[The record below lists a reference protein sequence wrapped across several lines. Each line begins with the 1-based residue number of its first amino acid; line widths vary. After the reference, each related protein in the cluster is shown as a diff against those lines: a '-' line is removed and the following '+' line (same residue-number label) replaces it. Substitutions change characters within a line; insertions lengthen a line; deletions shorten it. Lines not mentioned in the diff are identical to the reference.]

1 MTYFRHQPGMPE
13 GVVPPSPETTQHRP
27 SPELSPAE
35 MADYVET
42 EAGGDAK
49 NGQPVLTAS
58 SVFLRRTLFGLLGIG
73 SLLLLLVLLL
83 ELVETVQVLMQWP
96 LAVRLP
102 ILGLFVVIFGYL
114 GWRTSRLLLRWRRLP
129 KVRNSG
135 PVCIEEMDA
144 TKREALCLELRKRL
158 EYTLQYL
165 RSGRGK
171 TSGGVESTEEEVS
184 RDRGLEGKVTELL
197 EAGMEAGSR
206 GWLERYR
213 ELEGELAAFARR
225 EITRVARTAG
235 LSAALSPW
243 RLLDAAIGFNASFE
257 AADRVLRCFGIRP
270 DREMVMGFAFD
281 AFVTTFF
288 STAAEQVLEDLSADL
303 AADLHSS
310 LAKVLG
316 EKVAPKVA
324 EGLAV
329 ALFVRR
335 VGRRMVR
342 RMIMM

>member
-1 MTYFRHQPGMPE
+1 MPE
-13 GVVPPSPETTQHRP
+13 EVLEHSREPSERMP

-35 MADYVET
+35 MADYAET
-42 EAGGDAK
+42 EATGNGK

-73 SLLLLLVLLL
+73 TLLLMLVLLL

-96 LAVRLP
+96 LAARLP
-102 ILGLFVVIFGYL
+102 ILGIFVVIFGYL
-114 GWRTSRLLLRWRRLP
+114 GWRISRLLLRWRRLP
-129 KVRNSG
+129 KVRNAG
-135 PVCIEEMDA
+135 PVCIDKLDA
-144 TKREALCLELRKRL
+144 AKREALCLELRKRL

-165 RSGRGK
+165 RSGRGNA
-171 TSGGVESTEEEVS
+171 TEGARSSEDETG
-184 RDRGLEGKVTELL
+184 RDHALEGKVTELL

-213 ELEGELAAFARR
+213 ELEVELAAFARR
-225 EITRVARTAG
+225 EVTRVARTAG

-342 RMIMM
+342 RMKMT